1 MLITP
6 KQGGTRIQQ
15 WNVENEFQ
23 NGHTLV
29 GWSVLTVDEHLSRD
43 NVHWVWILKSVQCY
57 LSAIDIISS
66 REKEMK
72 WWNSIKKI
80 LIALT

>member
-1 MLITP
+1 MNDDVSFSEHPVFNREDKSQFYKFIKKMIKFIDLLITIHSGSHMLITP

-29 GWSVLTVDEHLSRD
+29 G
-43 NVHWVWILKSVQCY
+43 
-57 LSAIDIISS
+57 
-66 REKEMK
+66 
-72 WWNSIKKI
+72 
-80 LIALT
+80 